1 MKVVIMNRME
11 EQRLCK
17 VTSKMFVVDTQ
28 WKRYPISCLD
38 HLYTNKKKLEIVD
51 RNISFE

>member
-1 MKVVIMNRME
+1 MMKVVIMNRME

-38 HLYTNKKKLEIVD
+38 HLYTNKKTPFFKYKLC
-51 RNISFE
+51 